1 MPIWQ
6 IALLVLVAAWAVQS
20 LGVWLQMRHYRQ
32 IFNELRSRWGDGAI
46 GAGAAPGRLG
56 KGVIAIVVASPDGV
70 VRKVALMQGRSVFA
84 KFKDRLDL
92 EGGTMTA
99 LKERATSGK
108 LEGSVGVAIGKA
120 IGQIE
125 TVGARSGEAKPNAA
139 AA

>member
-20 LGVWLQMRHYRQ
+20 LGVWMQMRHYRQ
-32 IFNELRSRWGDGAI
+32 IFNDMRLRWSDGAI

-70 VRKVALMQGRSVFA
+70 VRKVALMEGRSVFA

-92 EGGTMTA
+92 EGGTTTA

-108 LEGSVGVAIGKA
+108 LEGSAGVAIRKA
-120 IGQIE
+120 IEQIE
-125 TVGARSGEAKPNAA
+125 TVGARPGEAKPNAA